1 MRRSKKQPTEDYV
14 KCHQCHARSN
24 CKVVLGA
31 IAAADEASYAFVHF
45 LRHLP
50 TDRSIGTIGLHEQ
63 DKLLMRLHHTL
74 GNQHIT
80 SQM

>member
-31 IAAADEASYAFVHF
+31 IAATDGASYAFIPF

-50 TDRSIGTIGLHEQ
+50 THWSIGTIGMHRHE
-63 DKLLMRLHHTL
+63 
-74 GNQHIT
+74 IF
-80 SQM
+80 